1 MAKERPWRCYRDIKR
16 PYTRRSV
23 SVPSKDYI
31 KGVPQPRIAQFEMG
45 NKKEYEYTLFLVAE
59 NYCQIRHSALEA
71 ARMAIVKTLEK
82 GKEDYFVKLRV
93 YPHHVYRENPL
104 ATGAGADRYQ
114 QGMRLSFGKPI
125 GTAAQIDKGQKI
137 FEIRV
142 NSKLLSLAKD
152 ALRKA
157 KQKLPLR
164 YKIIVE
170 HSNKTTA

>member
-45 NKKEYEYTLFLVAE
+45 KKKDYEYKLYLVAE
-59 NYCQIRHSALEA
+59 NYCQIRHTALEA
-71 ARMAIVKTLEK
+71 ARMTIVKTLEK
-82 GKEDYFVKLRV
+82 SKEDYFVKLRV

-114 QGMRLSFGKPI
+114 QGMRLSFGNPI
-125 GTAAQIDKGQKI
+125 GTACQVDKGQKI

-142 NSKLLSLAKD
+142 DAKLLNVAKD

-164 YKIIVE
+164 YKIVVE
-170 HSNKTTA
+170 QSKKI